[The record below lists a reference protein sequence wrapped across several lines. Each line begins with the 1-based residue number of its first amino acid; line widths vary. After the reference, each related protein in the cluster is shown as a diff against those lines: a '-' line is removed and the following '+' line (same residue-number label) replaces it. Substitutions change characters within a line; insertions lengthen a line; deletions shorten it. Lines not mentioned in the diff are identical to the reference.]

1 MAALRELGI
10 EVEILPRPVEVV
22 TAIPFPEDY
31 EHAAYDPDLAQ
42 RFWRLLLQADR
53 VFSGFRGRFRGTP
66 ATPAIKVT
74 ARDYAFDVPATISAG
89 LVDVTLDNAGKEP
102 HFAALAQPKEGV
114 PIADV
119 QAAITALASGK
130 PPAGGPPPFVEY
142 IAMGTVDPGGQSH
155 VTGNLPAGKYIMFWL
170 LPSPDGVTHG
180 AKGMI
185 KEVEATGGSTGG
197 LPQTDATY
205 ITYDFAIGAA
215 GGGAATLKAG
225 TNRVALENKGKQ
237 IHEIDLFELAD
248 GKKVA
253 DVKAWAAKL
262 AGPPPGHFR
271 GGPAVR
277 DGLSVTTTF
286 DLKPGARY
294 AFVCIVPDSLGDGAP
309 HITKGMHTEEFQV
322 QS

>member
-1 MAALRELGI
+1 M
-10 EVEILPRPVEVV
+10 PVRVMRNSLVLVAVV
-22 TAIPFPEDY
+22 GLLAGAGCGDDGDEGAKGGTAGDSVTTTT
-31 EHAAYDPDLAQ
+31 A
-42 RFWRLLLQADR
+42 
-53 VFSGFRGRFRGTP
+53 P
-66 ATPAIKVT
+66 ATPAAIKVT

-89 LVDVTLDNAGKEP
+89 LVAMTLDNVGKEP

-119 QAAITALASGK
+119 QAAITAIASGN

-155 VTGNLPAGKYIMFWL
+155 VTGNLPAGKYIMFCI

-185 KEVEATGGSTGG
+185 KEVEATGGTQGE
-197 LPQTDATY
+197 LPKTDATF
-205 ITYDFAIGAA
+205 ITHDFAIGLA
-215 GGGAATLKAG
+215 GGGAPAFKVG
-225 TNRVALENKGKQ
+225 TNRVTLENKGKQ
-237 IHEIDLFELAD
+237 IHEIDLIELAE

-262 AGPPPGHFR
+262 AGPPPGSFR
-271 GGPAVR
+271 GGPAIR

-286 DLKPGARY
+286 EVKGGARY
-294 AFVCIVPDSLGDGAP
+294 ALVCIVPDNLSDGAA
-309 HITKGMHTEEFQV
+309 HITKGMHTEEFQA
-322 QS
+322 QP

>member
-1 MAALRELGI
+1 MKRFVVLVAVVGLLAGAGCGDDGDEAAKGGTANES
-10 EVEILPRPVEVV
+10 V
-22 TAIPFPEDY
+22 TTTT
-31 EHAAYDPDLAQ
+31 AA
-42 RFWRLLLQADR
+42 
-53 VFSGFRGRFRGTP
+53 P
-66 ATPAIKVT
+66 APSAIKVT
-74 ARDYAFDVPATISAG
+74 ARDYAFDVPATVSAG
-89 LVDVTLDNAGKEP
+89 LVSMTLENVGKEP

-119 QAAITALASGK
+119 QAAVTALASGK

-155 VTGNLPAGKYIMFWL
+155 VSGNLPTGKYIMFCL

-185 KEVEATGGSTGG
+185 KEVEATGGSSGE
-197 LPQTDATY
+197 LPKADTTF
-205 ITYDFAIGAA
+205 ITHDFAIGAA
-215 GGGAATLKAG
+215 GGGTPAFKAG
-225 TNRVALENKGKQ
+225 ANRVALENKGKQ
-237 IHEIDLFELAD
+237 IHEIDLFELAE

-262 AGPPPGHFR
+262 AGPPPGKFL
-271 GGPAVR
+271 GGPAIR

-286 DLKPGARY
+286 EMKPGARY
-294 AFVCIVPDSLGDGAP
+294 ALVCIVPDSLGDGAP

-322 QS
+322 QP